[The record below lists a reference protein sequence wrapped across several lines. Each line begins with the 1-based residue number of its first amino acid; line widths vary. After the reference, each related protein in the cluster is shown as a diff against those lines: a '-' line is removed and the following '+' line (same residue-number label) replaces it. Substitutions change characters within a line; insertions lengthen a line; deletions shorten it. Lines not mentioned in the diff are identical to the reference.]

1 MTQKDLEYFKN
12 WFSDFTKSFYS
23 SNEEDQKNIMLKVDH
38 TRNVCKN
45 IIEITNDLSLADNER
60 RLAETIAL
68 FHDIGRF
75 PQYARYKTFKD
86 AASINHGLLGAKTLI
101 QEKVLQKLTE
111 DEQRLITRTVKFHG
125 ALVIPKALDE
135 MTVFFLELI
144 RDADKLDIFR
154 VFIEFYEAPEEE
166 KATATAH
173 GKPDTPEYSKELLLK
188 IYDRKIA
195 PYSKVKNQND
205 FRLMK
210 LSWIYDMH
218 FSGTFR
224 LLHER
229 GYVNRLAQKLPQTDD
244 ILKAVA
250 EINQYISE
258 RLQSVQ
264 TK

>member
-1 MTQKDLEYFKN
+1 MTEKDLEYFKN
-12 WFSDFTKSFYS
+12 RFSDFTKSFYS
-23 SNEEDQKNIMLKVDH
+23 SNEEDQKNIMLKVKH

-45 IIEITNDLSLADNER
+45 IIEITNDLSLDDNKR

-86 AASINHGLLGAKTLI
+86 AVSINHGLLGAKTLI
-101 QEKVLQKLTE
+101 QGKVLQKLTE
-111 DEQRLITRTVKFHG
+111 DEQRLITQTVKFHG
-125 ALVIPKALDE
+125 ALVIPKAMDE
-135 MTVFFLELI
+135 MAVFFLKLI

-173 GKPDTPEYSKELLLK
+173 GKPDTPEYSKEILLK

-218 FSGTFR
+218 FAGTFR

-229 GYVNRLAQKLPQTDD
+229 SYVKSLAQKLPQTDD

-250 EINQYISE
+250 EINQYLSE